1 MAVYYDETS
10 YTFNEFLLVP
20 NLTKKSNTPDK
31 VSLVSSLVRYKKN
44 EESPLK
50 LNIPIVSSV
59 MQSVSNDVLAVAL
72 ARNGG
77 LSFIFHS
84 QSIEKQVQMIRNV
97 KSYKAGFVKSDSNLK
112 PEQTLKDILALI
124 EKTGHS
130 NIPVTEDGTP
140 NGRLAG
146 LVTSR
151 DYRSNKDP
159 MDKKVKD
166 IMTPYSKLVYGKK
179 GISLK
184 EANNIIWTEKLNC
197 LPIID
202 DKQYLDSLVFR
213 KDIIEHDNYP
223 SELLDSHKRLMVG
236 AGINTRDYKE
246 RVPEL
251 IKAGADILCIDSSDG
266 FSEWQKDAIEYVKN
280 NHKEM
285 YVGAGNI
292 VEEEGFNYLAD
303 AGADFVKIGIGPAS
317 ICITREQKGIGMG
330 QATAVMKVN
339 EARNKYFAKKGIYVP
354 LCADGGIVQDYHIT
368 LAIAM
373 GADFVMMGRYF
384 ARFDESPTNRI
395 KIGNNYVKEYWAEGS
410 NRARNWQRYDMG
422 GSEGLQF
429 EEGIDSYVPY
439 AGSLKSN
446 VDITVSKI
454 KSTFSNCGVNNIQ
467 ELQDKARIIRV
478 SAASIVESKPH
489 DIIPKN
495 YNETSEY

>member
-1 MAVYYDETS
+1 MALYYDETS

-20 NLTKKSNTPDK
+20 NLTKKSNTPDN
-31 VSLVSSLVRYKKN
+31 VSLITSLVRYKKN
-44 EESPLK
+44 EGTPLK

-59 MQSVSNDVLAVAL
+59 MQSVSNDTLGISL

-84 QSIEKQVQMIRNV
+84 QMIEKQVQMIRNV

-112 PEQTLKDILALI
+112 PDNTLKDILALI
-124 EKTGHS
+124 DKTGHS
-130 NIPVTEDGTP
+130 TIPVTEDGTP
-140 NGRLAG
+140 IGKLLG

-151 DYRSNKDP
+151 DFRITKDP
-159 MDKKVKD
+159 LDKKVKD
-166 IMTPYSKLVYGKK
+166 IMTPYSKLVYGRK

-184 EANNIIWTEKLNC
+184 DSNNIIWTQKLNC

-202 DKQYLDSLVFR
+202 EKDFLDSLVFR

-223 SELLDSHKRLMVG
+223 NELLDSHKRLMVG

-246 RVPEL
+246 RIPEL

-266 FSEWQKDAIEYVKN
+266 FSEWQKDTIEYVKKN
-280 NHKEM
+280 YKNM
-285 YVGAGNI
+285 YIGAGNI

-303 AGADFVKIGIGPAS
+303 AGADFIKIGIGPAS
-317 ICITREQKGIGMG
+317 ICTTREQKGIGMG

-339 EARNKYFAKKGIYVP
+339 EARNKYFKNTGIYMP

-368 LAIAM
+368 LALAM

-384 ARFDESPTNRI
+384 ARFDESPTNKI

-410 NRARNWQRYDMG
+410 NRARNWQRYDLG
-422 GSEGLQF
+422 GSEGLHF

-446 VDITVSKI
+446 VDVTISKI
-454 KSTFSNCGVNNIQ
+454 KATFANCGANDIK
-467 ELQDKARIIRV
+467 ELQEKARIIRV

-495 YNETSEY
+495 YNEIAEY